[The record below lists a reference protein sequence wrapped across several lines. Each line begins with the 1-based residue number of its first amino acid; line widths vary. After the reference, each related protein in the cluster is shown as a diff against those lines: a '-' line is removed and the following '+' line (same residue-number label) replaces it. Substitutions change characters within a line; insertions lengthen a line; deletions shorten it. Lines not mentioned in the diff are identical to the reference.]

1 MKQKPVFAA
10 IVLALLSSVSASTSQ
25 DHFKFNPALIST
37 FGKDANKQDGDDDFL
52 QEIFFVNRNDSAIS
66 IYVRIFDPE
75 TFGNLDYRPKI
86 VPAAKPPAKTAFD
99 ILEGESL
106 LFSQVFAADPRTDGR
121 WVTLTKIQAKPG
133 KIYKLLVRGL
143 SGFEGNL
150 YDYFFSL
157 QADRNVPV
165 QQLSAYAYKLNIRQF
180 SAANMAIRL
189 PFVLPTDSVN
199 IRNYDCDDVVKSY
212 LSIPETAELIPL
224 PISGSA
230 EWKQKN
236 IPVPAGAAGK
246 PAFVNILTAAEAF
259 NDMIFALYD
268 RKGNPIPIQL
278 PLIVAEADSVLRHE
292 FLTFNFDGRESTD
305 LDNKNL
311 SFKWDFGDGATSTA
325 PAVPHTFQD
334 YGTYYVELEVKD
346 NSGAEN
352 DFSRKYVPVTINRPP
367 KASSDYRQDGYT
379 DTIIEFS
386 SSRSYDMDNPI
397 AVYSWD
403 FGDGASSAEK
413 NPVHQYKN
421 SGTYLVVLTVA
432 DNSGSRSSKDSDLR
446 FVTIHIN
453 RSPVA
458 VLENESSSG
467 VASVFLNGKKSR
479 DPDGDSLS
487 YAWDFGDGQTGSGVR
502 VQHTYKASGSY
513 KATLRVTDNS
523 GIEESF
529 DTDNVLVKVNNPPIA
544 AFAAEPR
551 VSSGRVHFSAAAS
564 RDRDG
569 QIRGYL
575 WNFDNKEEVSGIEVD
590 HIFDAPGW
598 RRVKLTVIDDSE
610 ASNKQGVFVDSVFI
624 NKPPI
629 ADAGRDLFGA
639 VGEVLVFDGSSSVD
653 PDGELGEYIWDFG
666 DGSPQ
671 DNNVKTTHA
680 YLTYGEY
687 TAKLTV
693 HDKSNTDISSAS
705 DLIKI
710 KINNPPIAA
719 FTVPFAAGVE
729 EPITFDGS
737 SSRDFDGKISQY
749 IWDFGDGTAGNGS
762 KVVHRYKKSG
772 KYKVS
777 LKVVDDSGA
786 RNDGNI
792 MSREIH
798 VNTPPV
804 AKAGQSTL
812 QQSLTVRLDG
822 SSSYDPDGDGLEYLW
837 TFGDGSKSEKGTV
850 VSHTYPKNGVFKA
863 ILKVNDI
870 SGAKN
875 SAAMDSVRIRINLP
889 PIVRAGRDTTVGK
902 GKEILFDASR
912 TSDPDGDRLTFEWD
926 FGDGAKAAGAKAS
939 HIFQQLGKFPVN
951 LKVQDDSG
959 ISENVS
965 FGKFVATVGQQP
977 VANAGSDMEVKIFSE
992 VQFDGSKSWDLD
1004 GVVNDYQWDFGD
1016 GTTAKGARPAHSF
1029 QKSGVYKVKLTIT
1042 GDKLPGIPNVDTDE
1056 LTVVVHQAPIAHAG
1070 SDRIAA
1076 ENETIEF
1083 DGSTSASRDGG
1094 IASYAWDFGD
1104 GTAGEGMRVKHAY
1117 AKYGTYKVRLTIKDN
1132 SDPNWNTNYDDI
1144 QIVINKMPEAKAA
1157 FPQMVN
1163 PGDVISFDGSGSQ
1176 DLDGYVKTYLWDFG
1190 DGGKGTEMYA
1200 RHAFAKPGTYTV
1212 SLRVIDN
1219 TECRNNS
1226 HTITQPIRV
1235 NTPPYAAAG
1244 PDQVVS
1250 VGDLVAVD
1258 GLASR
1263 DPDGNIAS
1271 WFWSFGDGDTA
1282 RSVKTTHRF
1291 NKPGNYNV
1299 TLEVADATGLSSGK
1313 ATDVA
1318 VIKVNYPPV
1327 AMVDKEIN
1335 RALGETIAFDAGSSY
1350 DRDGLITDY
1359 LWLFPDG
1366 TSKRQKVVYHVFD
1379 KPGSYEVVLKVTD
1392 DAGVANSTAEAVQ
1405 KVRIN
1410 QAPVAEAGADKIIA
1424 LNTPQAVVRFDGSK
1438 SQDPDGKIIRYEWD
1452 FGDGAKDLG
1461 IKTEHRYTRPGTYTV
1476 KLTVTDDSGTRNSKA
1491 SDTLIVAANVAPI
1504 AKIKVTQ

>member
-1 MKQKPVFAA
+1 MMQKPVLAA

-25 DHFKFNPALIST
+25 DLFNFNPALIST

-52 QEIFFVNRNDSAIS
+52 QEIFFVNRGDTTIS
-66 IYVRIFDPE
+66 IYARIFDPE
-75 TFGNLDYRPKI
+75 TYGNLDYRPKI
-86 VPAAKPPAKTAFD
+86 VPAAKPPAKTSFD
-99 ILEGESL
+99 ILEGETP
-106 LFSQVFAADPRTDGR
+106 LFSQVFAADPRTDSR
-121 WVTLTKIQAKPG
+121 WVTLTKIQAKPE
-133 KIYKLLVRGL
+133 KIYKLMVRGL

-157 QADRNVPV
+157 QADRNVPAP
-165 QQLSAYAYKLNIRQF
+165 QLSVYAYKLNVRQF
-180 SAANMAIRL
+180 AAANMVIRL
-189 PFVLPTDSVN
+189 PFVLPPDSVN
-199 IRNYDCDDVVKSY
+199 IRNYDCDGVVKSY
-212 LSIPETAELIPL
+212 LSLPGTVELIAL

-230 EWKQKN
+230 EWKQKT

-246 PAFVNILTAAEAF
+246 LAFVNILTVAEAF

-268 RKGNPIPIQL
+268 RKGNRIPIQL
-278 PLIVAEADSVLRHE
+278 PLIVADADSVLRND
-292 FLTFNFDGRESTD
+292 FLSFNFDGRESTD
-305 LDNKNL
+305 LNNKDL
-311 SFKWDFGDGATSTA
+311 SYKWDFGDGATSTA
-325 PAVPHTFQD
+325 SAVRHTFPD
-334 YGTYYVELEVKD
+334 FGTYYVELEVKD

-352 DFSRKYVPVTINRPP
+352 DFSKKYVPVTINRPP
-367 KASSDYRQDGYT
+367 KASNDYRQDGYT
-379 DTIIEFS
+379 DNIIEFS
-386 SSRSYDMDNPI
+386 NSRSYDMDNQI
-397 AVYSWD
+397 AAYSWD
-403 FGDGASSAEK
+403 FGDGATSVEK

-421 SGTYLVVLTVA
+421 SGTYLVVLTVT

-453 RSPVA
+453 NSPVA
-458 VLENESSSG
+458 VLENESLSG
-467 VASVFLNGKKSR
+467 VASVLLNGKKSR

-502 VQHTYKASGSY
+502 VQHTYRTSGNY
-513 KATLRVTDNS
+513 RVTLRVTDDS
-523 GIEESF
+523 GMEESF
-529 DTDNVLVKVNNPPIA
+529 DTDNVLVKVNSPPIA

-551 VSSGRVHFSAAAS
+551 VSSGRVHFSAGAS

-575 WNFDNKEEVSGIEVD
+575 WSFDNKDEASGIEVD

-598 RRVKLTVIDDSE
+598 RRVKLTVIDDSD
-610 ASNKQGVFVDSVFI
+610 ASNKQGVLVDSVFI

-629 ADAGRDLFGA
+629 ADAGRDLSGA
-639 VGEVLVFDGSSSVD
+639 VGEVIVFDGSSSSD
-653 PDGELGEYIWDFG
+653 PDGELGNYIWDFG

-680 YLTYGEY
+680 YLAPGEY

-693 HDKSNTDISSAS
+693 FDKSNTDISSAS
-705 DLIKI
+705 DFIKVV
-710 KINNPPIAA
+710 INNPPIAA

-729 EPITFDGS
+729 EPITFDGL
-737 SSRDFDGKISQY
+737 SSRDFDGKILQY
-749 IWDFGDGTAGNGS
+749 IWDFGDGTAGNGG
-762 KVVHRYKKSG
+762 KVIHRYKKSG
-772 KYKVS
+772 RYKVS
-777 LKVVDDSGA
+777 LKVVDNSGA
-786 RNDGNI
+786 KNDGNI
-792 MSREIH
+792 IFREIH

-804 AKAGQSTL
+804 AKAGQAIL
-812 QQSLTVRLDG
+812 QQSLTVRFDG
-822 SSSYDPDGDGLEYLW
+822 SASYDPDGDGLECLW
-837 TFGDGSKSEKGTV
+837 TFGDGSKSEKGAV
-850 VSHTYPKNGVFKA
+850 VSHTYPKNGAYKA
-863 ILKVNDI
+863 ILKVYDI

-875 SAAMDSVRIRINLP
+875 SSATDSVRVRINLP
-889 PIVRAGRDTTVGK
+889 PIVRAGRDTTVAK

-926 FGDGAKAAGAKAS
+926 FGDGAKATGAKVS
-939 HIFQQLGKFPVN
+939 HAFQQVEKFSVN
-951 LKVQDDSG
+951 LKVRDDSG
-959 ISENVS
+959 ISDNVS
-965 FGKFVATVGQQP
+965 FGKFVVTVGQQP
-977 VANAGSDMEVKIFSE
+977 VANAGPDMEVKIFSE

-1016 GTTAKGARPAHSF
+1016 GSIAKVPRPAHSF
-1029 QKSGVYKVKLTIT
+1029 QKSGVYHVKLTII

-1056 LTVVVHQAPIAHAG
+1056 AIVTVHEAPIARAG

-1076 ENETIEF
+1076 ENEAIEF
-1083 DGSTSASRDGG
+1083 EGSASTSRDGG
-1094 IASYAWDFGD
+1094 IVSYVWDFGD
-1104 GTAGEGMRVKHAY
+1104 GATGEGMRVKHAY
-1117 AKYGTYKVRLTIKDN
+1117 AKYGTYKVRLTVKDN

-1144 QIVINKMPEAKAA
+1144 QVVINKMPEAQAA
-1157 FPQMVN
+1157 FPQIVN
-1163 PGDVISFDGSGSQ
+1163 PGDVISFDGSGSH
-1176 DLDGYVKTYLWDFG
+1176 DIDGYVKTYRWDFG

-1212 SLRVIDN
+1212 SLTVMDN
-1219 TECRNNS
+1219 TVCRNNS

-1235 NTPPYAAAG
+1235 NAPPQAAAG
-1244 PDQVVS
+1244 ADRVVS
-1250 VGDLVAVD
+1250 VGDPVAFD
-1258 GLASR
+1258 GSASR

-1282 RSVKTTHRF
+1282 KAVKTTHRF

-1335 RALGETIAFDAGSSY
+1335 RALGEAITFDAGSSY
-1350 DRDGLITDY
+1350 DRDGRITDY

-1366 TSKRQKVVYHVFD
+1366 TSKRQKVVSHVFD

-1392 DAGVANSTAEAVQ
+1392 EAGVANSTAEAVQ

-1410 QAPVAEAGADKIIA
+1410 QAPIAEAGADMIVA
-1424 LNTPQAVVRFDGSK
+1424 LNTPQALARFDGSK
-1438 SQDPDGKIIRYEWD
+1438 SRDPDGKVIRYEWD
-1452 FGDGAKDLG
+1452 FGDGTKDVG
-1461 IKTEHRYTRPGTYTV
+1461 IKTEHLYTKPGTYTV

-1491 SDTLIVAANVAPI
+1491 SDTLIVTANVAPT